1 MANKKAATQGG
12 AEQGKSER
20 KARATKKAKS
30 LKDAKGIQVAP
41 ETLALVEDLVE
52 QGLVTDPLSA
62 KGRLL
67 AKAAKLFKEKGY
79 ERTTV
84 RDLAAAVGIQSG
96 SIFHHFKTKEE
107 ILMAVMVEVIV
118 YSTSRMQAN
127 LAEAQ
132 TSEQKL
138 LALIECELEAITGL
152 TGNAMTV
159 LVYEWRS
166 LKPAN
171 QKIILRLREG
181 YEALWLDVLDEAKA
195 NGQVA
200 AKDTYVLR
208 RLLTGALS
216 WTTTWY
222 SRRGQMNIKEL
233 AKEALTLAIKA

>member
-1 MANKKAATQGG
+1 MSSSDPQTNQVLSNK
-12 AEQGKSER
+12 EVPSNL
-20 KARATKKAKS
+20 S
-30 LKDAKGIQVAP
+30 VAP
-41 ETLALVEDLVE
+41 ETLRLVDDLVA
-52 QGLVTDPLSA
+52 QGRVTDPTSA

-67 AKAAKLFKEKGY
+67 AKAAKLFKERGY

-96 SIFHHFKTKEE
+96 SIFHHFKSKEE

-118 YSTSRMQAN
+118 YNTYRMQAK

-132 TSEQKL
+132 TPEQRV
-138 LALIECELEAITGL
+138 LALIECELEAVNGL

-166 LKPAN
+166 LKEEN
-171 QKIILRLREG
+171 QKTILRLRED
-181 YEALWLDVLDEAKA
+181 YEKLWIQALDEAKA
-195 NGQVA
+195 AGKIVA
-200 AKDTYVLR
+200 DTFILR

-222 SRRGQMNIKEL
+222 DPKGDLDLKEL
-233 AKEALTLAIKA
+233 AQQALTMAVKSR